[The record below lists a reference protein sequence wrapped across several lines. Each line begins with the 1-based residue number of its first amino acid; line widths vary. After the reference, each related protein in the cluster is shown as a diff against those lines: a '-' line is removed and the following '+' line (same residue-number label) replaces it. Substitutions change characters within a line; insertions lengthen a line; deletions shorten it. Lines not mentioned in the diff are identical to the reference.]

1 MKTRYMIGI
10 DPGTKTGFAVW
21 DREEKKFVKVETRGI
36 VSAMHQV
43 KFLLGDEVVIRIEDA
58 RQRKWFGKT
67 DRERLQGVGSVKRD
81 SSIWEEFCDYY
92 SIEYMLIAPKN
103 NRTKTTAAEFKK
115 MTGWEGRTS
124 EHSRDAA
131 MLVWGA

>member
-58 RQRKWFGKT
+58 R
-67 DRERLQGVGSVKRD
+67 
-81 SSIWEEFCDYY
+81 
-92 SIEYMLIAPKN
+92 
-103 NRTKTTAAEFKK
+103 TA
-115 MTGWEGRTS
+115 
-124 EHSRDAA
+124 
-131 MLVWGA
+131 